1 MLSVLD
7 LPVIDKQIFIENQFE
22 YRFQAS
28 KIIHRIIFEI
38 SLYTQSVLEN
48 FFHYLHTKKKDSK
61 RSPFSLLFYYTD
73 DADWGLF
80 EGLTKRVVL

>member
-48 FFHYLHTKKKDSK
+48 FFTCKKFSNFQKCAFTIRRFARCDK
-61 RSPFSLLFYYTD
+61 RPRALPFGNPQF
-73 DADWGLF
+73 F
-80 EGLTKRVVL
+80 EKN